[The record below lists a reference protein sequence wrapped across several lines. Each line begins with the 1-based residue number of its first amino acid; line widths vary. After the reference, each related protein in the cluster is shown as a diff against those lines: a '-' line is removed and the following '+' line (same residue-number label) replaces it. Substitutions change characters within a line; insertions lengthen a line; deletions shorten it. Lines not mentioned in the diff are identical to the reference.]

1 MKLELNVRGLE
12 TMIRV
17 DEAAFNEKL
26 DRNTRGLVSNL
37 VRIFLSQFRWYK
49 FHVRYSVVNS
59 YLEMSS
65 W

>member
-17 DEAAFNEKL
+17 DEVAFNEKL

-37 VRIFLSQFRWYK
+37 VRIFLSQFR
-49 FHVRYSVVNS
+49 
-59 YLEMSS
+59 
-65 W
+65 